1 MLPGCYS
8 LVPADPAPF
17 HYRPGL
23 VAWELAL
30 DHHCSRDSPSY
41 DRPLPPFKK
50 HQKNLIPLCLG
61 DSFQIR
67 PIWVFPKIM
76 VPQNGWFIMVPT
88 LLKWMIWGHPIC
100 GNTHISLTC
109 SEVGNSL
116 NPPFLRFCLFTL
128 GLQHLHLAVNL
139 GPFVLQ
145 GSHPYSETST
155 SKTTKQRGLAAVQ
168 VEVAKKKSRQKVQI

>member
-76 VPQNGWFIMVPT
+76 VPQNGSNPIKMDDLGAPYLWKHPYKSNLFRGRKLPESSVSSFLSFHTRPPT
-88 LLKWMIWGHPIC
+88 SAP
-100 GNTHISLTC
+100 C
-109 SEVGNSL
+109 SE
-116 NPPFLRFCLFTL
+116 PRTLRF
-128 GLQHLHLAVNL
+128 A
-139 GPFVLQ
+139 
-145 GSHPYSETST
+145 
-155 SKTTKQRGLAAVQ
+155 R
-168 VEVAKKKSRQKVQI
+168 